1 MILSIVERGLG
12 AAGFACVPAGEGP
25 FPAILVLHDA
35 HPFFAGWA
43 QRDAVLLAAHGLA
56 ALAVR
61 DDLATAVAAI
71 RGASFANGR
80 LGVFSV
86 GAGAVRV
93 ADLLRLTTPDA
104 LALHGPSPVDLE
116 LFATFS
122 GPLFLSHGTED
133 ERFPVE
139 TSRRL
144 EAQARSLGREV
155 EAHYY
160 DGLDHGLN
168 DDDAANRNTAR
179 WVGFFQRQLEKT
191 TAIR

>member
-1 MILSIVERGLG
+1 MSLTILERGLG
-12 AAGFACVPAGEGP
+12 AAGFACVPAGQGP
-25 FPAILVLHDA
+25 FPAVLVLHDA

-43 QRDAVLLAAHGLA
+43 QRDAVQLAAQGFA

-61 DDLATAVAAI
+61 DDEGVAVAAL
-71 RGASFANGR
+71 RAAPFCNGR

-93 ADLLRLTTPDA
+93 PVVLRHVIPHA
-104 LALHGPSPVDLE
+104 LALHGPSPVELE
-116 LFATFS
+116 AFATYH

-133 ERFPVE
+133 QCFPVE

-144 EAQARSLGREV
+144 EAQARGLGHPV

-160 DGLDHGLN
+160 EGLDHGLN
-168 DDDAANRNTAR
+168 DEGAANCNTAR
-179 WVGFFQRQLEKT
+179 WVGFFQRHLG
-191 TAIR
+191 A

>member
-1 MILSIVERGLG
+1 MSLTILERGLG
-12 AAGFACVPAGEGP
+12 PAGFACVPAGEGL
-25 FPAILVLHDA
+25 FPAVLVLHDV
-35 HPFFAGWA
+35 HRSFAGWA

-61 DDLATAVAAI
+61 DDLAAAVAAI
-71 RGASFANGR
+71 RGAPFANGK

-86 GAGAVRV
+86 GAGAARV
-93 ADLLRLTTPDA
+93 ADLLRLTTPDV

-116 LFATFS
+116 SFAAFS
-122 GPLFLSHGTED
+122 GPLFLSHGAED
-133 ERFPVE
+133 ELFPVE

-168 DDDAANRNTAR
+168 DDDAANRNTTR
-179 WVGFFQRQLEKT
+179 WVGFFQRHLG
-191 TAIR
+191 A